1 MAAFKVLETQFQMF
15 IKSRIYLDDEYV
27 VMTHNYFLQYNQ
39 LKILEF
45 HDTLIQHIESVK
57 KSIDKRALHKR
68 EYDNWMNER
77 QMQTT
82 EEKVDTSNALDASLV
97 DIKSS
102 GTELKEQDTSSRSG
116 NDAHADADIRPIYD
130 EEPMAEVQL
139 IVDHN
144 MFATRQHHVE
154 QPEFNNEGEV
164 DQNAEQCHDKLDV
177 NNDLPKPVTTHYL
190 PKGKESACVKPHH
203 MIAPGS
209 SRWVPTGKIF
219 TSSTTKVDSE
229 PTNGS
234 NDDITNQYE
243 CKQTLD
249 VSAGTLNI
257 HAGTSLNPTKEGLR
271 VCSELGIHDHSNEQS
286 SSKLVP
292 KGSFSRQDSYIMT
305 RVRITIPPS
314 HNNAEKTYALSWN
327 PGQGDL
333 LNLPD
338 TGYIKMEMV
347 MPHSSEELEYGY
359 LPSWAMRI
367 IFGSDS
373 WLLVLSYEMD
383 GYRVVVGLVLA
394 MRWRAANFEIKHGL
408 LTLVQNKSS
417 SGHDKEDHMPTSVT
431 SIKSPPTLRYP
442 NVPTTSIS
450 CCFFFSLY
458 EGQPGYGLKKNP
470 SDQFR
475 TWMTSS
481 AKVIIQFFSTFKR
494 QNLRNE
500 ITNFKLRFG
509 KFDGG
514 GYVSDFEVGS
524 DSKIFSE
531 HVQFQGCSELS
542 N

>member
-1 MAAFKVLETQFQMF
+1 MVQYITTLKEAKKKDTTKAAENSEPSVMPSARSQSTTNGSKPKPRINNQ
-15 IKSRIYLDDEYV
+15 KSR
-27 VMTHNYFLQYNQ
+27 
-39 LKILEF
+39 
-45 HDTLIQHIESVK
+45 
-57 KSIDKRALHKR
+57 
-68 EYDNWMNER
+68 NWP
-77 QMQTT
+77 
-82 EEKVDTSNALDASLV
+82 AS
-97 DIKSS
+97 KSS
-102 GTELKEQDTSSRSG
+102 CVTTKTVPIAEHSRNSRSFSDSKHFVCSKSPEMW
-116 NDAHADADIRPIYD
+116 NQWVKIFK
-130 EEPMAEVQL
+130 
-139 IVDHN
+139 IV
-144 MFATRQHHVE
+144 
-154 QPEFNNEGEV
+154 G
-164 DQNAEQCHDKLDV
+164 L
-177 NNDLPKPVTTHYL
+177 
-190 PKGKESACVKPHH
+190 
-203 MIAPGS
+203 
-209 SRWVPTGKIF
+209 RWVPTGKIF

-271 VCSELGIHDHSNEQS
+271 VCSELGIHDHSNELS